1 MQQVAGSVG
10 DVDVVVAWV
19 DGSDRRH
26 RAKRQRYLAERGTD
40 AKPERVAID
49 ERRFSDNDEIRFC
62 LRSIHNYAPWARTIW
77 LVTDNQVPA
86 AIDRQRAEEYNI
98 RIVDH
103 REIFRSFEQLLPTFN
118 SLAIETML
126 WRIEGLADRF
136 LYLNDDMMLVG
147 PVEPTDFFSN
157 ERAVK
162 LRGRWSN
169 LKEQLERG
177 SSFHASNK
185 LLGAELL
192 GYTPEHFLSSAHA
205 IYPLL
210 RPAMEELFHRFKPA
224 FLANAEYRFRSR
236 KQFWPISAHNHLLLK
251 SDRARVVKPRD
262 SAHFSVRYCLTA
274 SPDALETRLGQLT
287 EGTTR
292 MACINYLE
300 AVIAKVPDAMHYLS
314 SATGPAA
321 PFEKPH
327 PGTHAARLRKRAFA
341 KLGSTLVERTRE
353 SFAKSGD
360 GQDEKA
366 ATLPRVTPGKSTRLE
381 PKPR

>member
-1 MQQVAGSVG
+1 MQQVARSMV

-26 RAKRQRYLAERGTD
+26 RAKRQRYLAEPGRD
-40 AKPERVAID
+40 AKPERAAID

-62 LRSIHNYAPWARTIW
+62 LRSIHNYAPWVRTIW

-86 AIDRQRAEEYNI
+86 AIDRQRAELDNI

-103 REIFRSFEQLLPTFN
+103 REIFRGYKRLLPTFN
-118 SLAIETML
+118 SLAIESML

-136 LYLNDDMMLVG
+136 LYFNDDMMLVG

-157 ERAVK
+157 ERAVR

-177 SSFHASNK
+177 SSFHVSNK

-210 RPAMEELFHRFKPA
+210 RPAMEELFEEFKPA
-224 FLANAEYRFRSR
+224 FLTNAAYRFRSR

-251 SDRARVVKPRD
+251 SDRARVVQPRD

-274 SPDALETRLGQLT
+274 SPDSLEARLEQLT

-314 SATGPAA
+314 RATGPVA
-321 PFEKPH
+321 PFETPDR
-327 PGTHAARLRKRAFA
+327 GAYAARLRKRPFA
-341 KLGSTLVERTRE
+341 GLGSTLVERAHDL
-353 SFAKSGD
+353 FAKSGA
-360 GQDEKA
+360 GHAEKA
-366 ATLPRVTPGKSTRLE
+366 AVSRSVR
-381 PKPR
+381 